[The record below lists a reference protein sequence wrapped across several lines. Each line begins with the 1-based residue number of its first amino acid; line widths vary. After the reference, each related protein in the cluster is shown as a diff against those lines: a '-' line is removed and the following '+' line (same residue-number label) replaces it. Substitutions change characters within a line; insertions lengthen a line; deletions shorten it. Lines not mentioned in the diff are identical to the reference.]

1 MKGKK
6 FSEEV
11 IFKILKEYESGIPA
25 KELGR
30 KYGMAEQTVH
40 KWKKKYHGMQVSDA
54 KKLRSL
60 EEENRRLKRLVAD
73 LSLDNQIHF
82 LGRIPVKF
90 TKVTEYSRKYKV
102 AKF

>member
-1 MKGKK
+1 MSLTVLKIKQGDNKMKGKK

-73 LSLDNQIHF
+73 LSLDNQM
-82 LGRIPVKF
+82 LK
-90 TKVTEYSRKYKV
+90 EV
-102 AKF
+102 AKGNF

>member
-40 KWKKKYHGMQVSDA
+40 KWKKKFHGMQVSDA

-73 LSLDNQIHF
+73 LSLDNQM
-82 LGRIPVKF
+82 LK
-90 TKVTEYSRKYKV
+90 EV
-102 AKF
+102 AKGNF